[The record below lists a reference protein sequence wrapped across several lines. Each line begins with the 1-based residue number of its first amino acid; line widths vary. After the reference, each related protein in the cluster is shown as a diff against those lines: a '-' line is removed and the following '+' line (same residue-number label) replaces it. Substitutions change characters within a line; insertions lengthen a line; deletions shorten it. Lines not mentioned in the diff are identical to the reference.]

1 MRRLKHF
8 RCKSLHHHH
17 IKIVELMPLCLRKMW
32 VFYVE
37 VSLLQLDGHVFLD
50 TELLVP
56 YIG

>member
-1 MRRLKHF
+1 MFKEN
-8 RCKSLHHHH
+8 
-17 IKIVELMPLCLRKMW
+17 VG
-32 VFYVE
+32 FYVE